1 MIIPRI
7 KKQPPNADELEKCH
21 KKWEEST
28 GGLENMW
35 LTRSSYL
42 AGNHLTIADLLGKS
56 DDLIMRF

>member
-7 KKQPPNADELEKCH
+7 TGKPPNEGKLEKWH

-28 GGLENMW
+28 DGLENVW

-42 AGNHLTIADLLGKS
+42 AGNHITIADLLGKS
-56 DDLIMRF
+56 LI